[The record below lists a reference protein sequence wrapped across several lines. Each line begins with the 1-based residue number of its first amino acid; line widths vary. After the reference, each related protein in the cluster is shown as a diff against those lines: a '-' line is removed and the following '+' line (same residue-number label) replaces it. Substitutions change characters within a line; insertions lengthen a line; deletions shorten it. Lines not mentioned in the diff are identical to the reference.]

1 MRREGNQSYHGS
13 ESVLQGLCWPPF
25 PLYLPGCFSGP
36 ALLTLHTPTI
46 KKPSVG
52 PTGVLWGK
60 EQLLEFHTQHLAVPS
75 PESPLSS
82 TSTCDLQTQNPGDE
96 SCEVGCSQAGG
107 HSSLL
112 TLLSTVP
119 GSFQCRK
126 NLDFKVTWVVLKDA
140 SPGPSENLLWHS

>member
-1 MRREGNQSYHGS
+1 MRTEGNQSYHRS

-25 PLYLPGCFSGP
+25 PLYLPGCFSGL

-82 TSTCDLQTQNPGDE
+82 TSTCDPG
-96 SCEVGCSQAGG
+96 
-107 HSSLL
+107 
-112 TLLSTVP
+112 
-119 GSFQCRK
+119 
-126 NLDFKVTWVVLKDA
+126 VLKQEA
-140 SPGPSENLLWHS
+140 THPCSHLSPPSLGPFSVGRTWTSKSHGWFSRMLLLGPQKTFCGTREG